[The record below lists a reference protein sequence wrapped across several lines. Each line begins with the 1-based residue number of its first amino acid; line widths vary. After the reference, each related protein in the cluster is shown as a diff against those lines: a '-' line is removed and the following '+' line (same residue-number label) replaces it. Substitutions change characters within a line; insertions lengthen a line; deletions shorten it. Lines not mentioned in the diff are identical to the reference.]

1 MLVDTGLSHSMKKPG
16 FPEGGILAHYTIKN
30 KKDVPTRHINNF
42 TREAAE
48 FPGRISFA
56 GIPHRVVILAGD
68 VVNYTHGAD
77 VPEIM
82 RAIPIL
88 STAHR
93 IPKARGIHPLASIIR
108 GGQHIFRPKEFFGR
122 IKYQDG
128 IVRHGTAVIVQIVRT
143 LGIGVIGTAVDG

>member
-1 MLVDTGLSHSMKKPG
+1 MLVEIRLIHSMKKPC
-16 FPEGGILAHYTIKN
+16 FPKRGILAHYAIKN
-30 KKDVPTRHINNF
+30 EKDVRPGHINNF
-42 TREAAE
+42 TCEAAE
-48 FPGRISFA
+48 FPGRIRFA
-56 GIPHRVVILAGD
+56 GIPHRVVILAGN

-128 IVRHGTAVIVQIVRT
+128 IVRHRAAVIIQIVRT
-143 LGIGVIGTAVDG
+143 LGIGVISAAIDG